1 MRDSSKQKPGVH
13 WRVPRLT
20 ESFLDALNVIVVP
33 TTGLTTFQQAVQ
45 HRFLVRCEKE
55 HH

>member
-20 ESFLDALNVIVVP
+20 ESFLDALNVIV
-33 TTGLTTFQQAVQ
+33 TGLTTFQQAIQ